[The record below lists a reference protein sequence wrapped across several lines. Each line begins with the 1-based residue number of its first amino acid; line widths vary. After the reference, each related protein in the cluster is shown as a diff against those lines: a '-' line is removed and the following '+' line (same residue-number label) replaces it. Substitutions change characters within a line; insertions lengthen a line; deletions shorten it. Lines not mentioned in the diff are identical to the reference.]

1 MNRGEKK
8 GQSFGAAILSVRLS
22 FLGRTPR
29 KGKMDSKSCL
39 LTYLGREV
47 GGLAGTDLLLCIV
60 VDFCCFV
67 LI

>member
-1 MNRGEKK
+1 VNCGEKK

-39 LTYLGREV
+39 LTYLGKEV
-47 GGLAGTDLLLCIV
+47 GGLAFLLVRI
-60 VDFCCFV
+60 CC
-67 LI
+67 